1 MLLLLSSSPSS
12 PSLSSSSSSSPMLPT
27 VEKLKKPPLR
37 FFLIARVL
45 RLFFCRHVVS
55 GIKETVIKFPTRD
68 IKTVIESGKMPV
80 AFLES
85 LAPQCVLLYWKQS
98 LSLCYF
104 LDGLFRGGEIQTLD
118 FPNRRTLPVAR
129 RAIRPLA
136 IFHQSPMFKLV
147 ASTLGGLVVVVRKLL
162 WTLP

>member
-1 MLLLLSSSPSS
+1 MLLLLSSPSS
-12 PSLSSSSSSSPMLPT
+12 SPSPMLPT
-27 VEKLKKPPLR
+27 AEKLKKPPFR
-37 FFLIARVL
+37 FFCRARVAT
-45 RLFFCRHVVS
+45 FFCRHVVS

-68 IKTVIESGKMPV
+68 LETVIESGKMPV